1 MLSTSILSSIATVAT
16 ILVGLAAA
24 DDNNFQPVQRKLQAS
39 IFCMMSAES
48 IGDILD
54 CCPAADE
61 DDGLCTLIHC
71 VNFGN
76 VISLNDSCECGQIET
91 ACDQLAI
98 YSFMIRALDDPL
110 AVYSFM
116 IEGFEDTCAS
126 VGKCCTADE
135 TANKE
140 FDVCMDASGANA
152 LNFDKYLPESEI
164 GGLDM
169 NMALTQNDLSMSM
182 PAPTRVSISKKY
194 SLTCLL

>member
-1 MLSTSILSSIATVAT
+1 MLSSSILSSIATVAT

-39 IFCMMSAES
+39 IMCMMSAES
-48 IGDILD
+48 SEDILD

-61 DDGLCTLIHC
+61 DDGVCTMIHC

-91 ACDQLAI
+91 ACDQLA
-98 YSFMIRALDDPL
+98 
-110 AVYSFM
+110 VYSFM
-116 IEGFEDTCAS
+116 IEGLEDTCAAVS
-126 VGKCCTADE
+126 KCCTADE
-135 TANKE
+135 TANDE

-152 LNFDKYLPESEI
+152 PNFDNYLPEGFEI

-169 NMALTQNDLSMSM
+169 SMALTQNDLSMSM

-194 SLTCLL
+194 SLTCLMIV